1 MLSETL
7 DQNDSQTDI
16 LLRKKQAA
24 EYCQKRFPHITVD
37 TINHH
42 VYKKHTLRRP
52 IVRDHKAYW
61 PVSWLD
67 EPPRGVRRLSDLRT
81 QLAAGLVC

>member
-1 MLSETL
+1 MPEAIAEI
-7 DQNDSQTDI
+7 DSQADI

-37 TINHH
+37 TITHH
-42 VYKKHTLRRP
+42 VYKKKTLRRP

-61 PVSWLD
+61 PISVLDAWLN
-67 EPPRGVRRLSDLRT
+67 ENF
-81 QLAAGLVC
+81 

>member
-1 MLSETL
+1 MLQTIPKVDS
-7 DQNDSQTDI
+7 DNDV

-42 VYKKHTLRRP
+42 VYKKGTLARP

-61 PVSWLD
+61 PVSSLDAWLN
-67 EPPRGVRRLSDLRT
+67 ENF
-81 QLAAGLVC
+81 